1 MIIIPAVKDLLEEEI
16 KQGYNF
22 EDNELFI
29 KAQKIS
35 VTSVYSIE
43 SIISSF
49 NTLKSTYY
57 YLRNFQDEQ
66 ERIKKELEEKEK
78 LKEFIDRFHLNIKK
92 QTDLLVNC
100 FTDLGNNFKKL
111 QEIPRFEAFNFFEN
125 ESLLSRKP
133 FCFNEITK
141 VLKFNVIRESEII
154 KIIQIKPW
162 YFLKNSR
169 TKSFSSEPSFYFK
182 SFLFQKNSNIQRNV
196 CRKITKDFRFY
207 YFCFGV

>member
-35 VTSVYSIE
+35 VNTTYSIE
-43 SIISSF
+43 GVISSF

-78 LKEFIDRFHLNIKK
+78 LNKFIDRFHLNIKIQK
-92 QTDLLVNC
+92 DLLVNC
-100 FTDLGNNFKKL
+100 FTDLGNNFKKF
-111 QEIPRFEAFNFFEN
+111 QEIPRFKAFDFFEN
-125 ESLLSRKP
+125 ENLLSRKP

-141 VLKFNVIRESEII
+141 VLKFNITKESEII
-154 KIIQIKPW
+154 EIIKEKPW

-182 SFLFQKNSNIQRNV
+182 SFLFQKNSGVQNI
-196 CRKITKDFRFY
+196 CRKVVKDFRFY
-207 YFCFGV
+207 YFGYGV

>member
-35 VTSVYSIE
+35 VNTTYSIE
-43 SIISSF
+43 GIISSF
-49 NTLKSTYY
+49 NLLKSTYY

-78 LKEFIDRFHLNIKK
+78 LKEFIDKFHLNIKIQK
-92 QTDLLVNC
+92 DLLVNC
-100 FTDLGNNFKKL
+100 FTNLGNNFKKL
-111 QEIPRFEAFNFFEN
+111 QEIPKFKAFNFFEN

-141 VLKFNVIRESEII
+141 VLKFNITKESEII
-154 KIIQIKPW
+154 KIIQMKPW

-169 TKSFSSEPSFYFK
+169 TKIFSSGSSFYYK
-182 SFLFQKNSNIQRNV
+182 SFLFQKNSSIQNV
-196 CRKITKDFRFY
+196 CRKVIRDFRFY